1 MTMHRM
7 LVKPGQKLTVEQEAL
22 LQEAN
27 DVPITYGEDCPE
39 LTEAQ
44 YAEFARVA
52 AQRRQD
58 RRRQL
63 ISLRL
68 SPETLAKAK
77 LLGRGYTG
85 VLSRLLD
92 LAINDPA
99 MVKKC
104 NSAPGGRGHPLES
117 GTQH

>member
-7 LVKPGQKLTVEQEAL
+7 VVKPGQKLTPAQEKM
-22 LQEAN
+22 LQEA
-27 DVPITYGEDCPE
+27 DGVPITYDEDCPE

-52 AQRRQD
+52 AQQRAERKK
-58 RRRQL
+58 QL
-63 ISLRL
+63 VSLRL
-68 SPETLAKAK
+68 SPDTLAKAK
-77 LLGRGYTG
+77 MLGRGYTG

-104 NSAPGGRGHPLES
+104 L
-117 GTQH
+117 